1 MQVFLPFLRQKAG
14 FRGPFCPFFPSCSP
28 THPSCNHFLRKEE
41 GNSRYPFGLL
51 FICPATRSISDI
63 FCRTCNKAAAIVVLI
78 DRRAF
83 HRCRTAAEGKGRG
96 TLRQAIK
103 ANSEGAPMKLT
114 RRLAFIP
121 VLLAGTLLL
130 AAAILFASIAAGC
143 RAVSHNA
150 EVSASPLSAA
160 VVCATG
166 TAD

>member
-14 FRGPFCPFFPSCSP
+14 FSGPFGPFFPSCSP
-28 THPSCNHFLRKEE
+28 THPSSNHFLRKAE
-41 GNSRYPFGLL
+41 GNSRSPSDCF
-51 FICPATRSISDI
+51 FICPAPRSISDV
-63 FCRTCNKAAAIVVLI
+63 FCRTCNKEAAIVVLI

-83 HRCRTAAEGKGRG
+83 HRYRTTAEGKGRG

-103 ANSEGAPMKLT
+103 ANSEGSTMKLT

-130 AAAILFASIAAGC
+130 AAAILFASAAAGC

-160 VVCATG
+160 VVSATG

>member
-14 FRGPFCPFFPSCSP
+14 FRGPFCPFFPSRSP
-28 THPSCNHFLRKEE
+28 TPPSCKHFLRKAE
-41 GNSRYPFGLL
+41 GNSRLPSACF
-51 FICPATRSISDI
+51 FICPATRSIADI
-63 FCRTCNKAAAIVVLI
+63 FCRTCNKAAATVVLI

-83 HRCRTAAEGKGRG
+83 HRCRTAAEGNGRG

-103 ANSEGAPMKLT
+103 ANSEGSTMKLT

-130 AAAILFASIAAGC
+130 AAAILFASAAAGC
-143 RAVSHNA
+143 RAASHNA
-150 EVSASPLSAA
+150 EVSSSRLSAA
-160 VVCATG
+160 VLCATG